1 MNYVKAK
8 NVLPSELL
16 EKIQEYVAGTYLYIP
31 QKCENRKNWENQKI
45 PKTGTKDGISGYTKI
60 TKKDF
65 QSARFLKNSF

>member
-1 MNYVKAK
+1 MFF
-8 NVLPSELL
+8 LPNFLKKFRNMWLELICIFRRN
-16 EKIQEYVAGTYLYIP
+16 EKKKKTG
-31 QKCENRKNWENQKI
+31 ENQKI

>member
-1 MNYVKAK
+1 MFFLPNFLKKFRNTWLELICIFRRNARTAK
-8 NVLPSELL
+8 T
-16 EKIQEYVAGTYLYIP
+16 G
-31 QKCENRKNWENQKI
+31 ENQKI